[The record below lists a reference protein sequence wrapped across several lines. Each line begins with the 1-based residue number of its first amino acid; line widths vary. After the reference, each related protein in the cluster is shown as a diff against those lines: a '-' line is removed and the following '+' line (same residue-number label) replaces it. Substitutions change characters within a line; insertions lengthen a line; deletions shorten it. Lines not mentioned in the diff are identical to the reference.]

1 MWLQFLPDRAP
12 LLTSGGQK
20 KEEQRM
26 ICLRANELQG
36 RLSQTVKGLM
46 PVIHTRTFY
55 KIYGAR
61 SRFIA
66 ALNLL
71 ALVN

>member
-1 MWLQFLPDRAP
+1 
-12 LLTSGGQK
+12 
-20 KEEQRM
+20 M

-36 RLSQTVKGLM
+36 RLAQTVKGLNACD
-46 PVIHTRTFY
+46 TL
-55 KIYGAR
+55 AR
-61 SRFIA
+61 FTKFMARVRFIA